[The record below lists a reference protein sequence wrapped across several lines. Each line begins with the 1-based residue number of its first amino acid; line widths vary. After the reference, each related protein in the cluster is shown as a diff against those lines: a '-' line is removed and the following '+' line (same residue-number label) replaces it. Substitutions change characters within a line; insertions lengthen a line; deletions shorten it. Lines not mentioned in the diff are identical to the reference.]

1 MQQRYLIC
9 VKSALVCD
17 QPVKK
22 REAKAQIKE
31 QQTDELEAP
40 VRLNLLRFLGEERR
54 RAVLQMAKSKLHNS
68 TDELPSKL
76 FLAMADLDREG
87 CPKQA
92 ASKEKIKT
100 VGFTSQDILNFRP
113 QLGTDNQVNEAFAAL
128 H

>member
-1 MQQRYLIC
+1 
-9 VKSALVCD
+9 
-17 QPVKK
+17 
-22 REAKAQIKE
+22 
-31 QQTDELEAP
+31 
-40 VRLNLLRFLGEERR
+40 
-54 RAVLQMAKSKLHNS
+54 MAKSKLHNS

-87 CPKQA
+87 CPKLA